1 MIWKYNYIKYLA
13 EISKQLN
20 QMNFYENCIYLSGN
34 LSEYWIG
41 NNEIHLKRFSLQ
53 RIPNQPIKLYTKL
66 IKFDKFRLINLG
78 EKNKNEFHL
87 MRAKTSEKLHRC
99 ECNKV
104 SKTKAAYGKM
114 ELILLVFIWFLSFKV
129 PRIGKSPAFVKQ
141 HWMQKYNVSF
151 FVEIQ
156 LRILIPANNNTKK
169 RFSTFFNYDYSKNKQ
184 NVDGLNKRCWIWVP
198 LNPRLNRGAQ
208 ETCLPPLIVFD
219 TFKNAFTNIPRWIN
233 ICLFHIPKRML
244 NIDSIRF

>member
-87 MRAKTSEKLHRC
+87 MRAKAFEKLHRC

-114 ELILLVFIWFLSFKV
+114 ELILLVFIWCLSFKV

-141 HWMQKYNVSF
+141 HWMQKYNVSSLLKSNWEYWF
-151 FVEIQ
+151 QPIITQ
-156 LRILIPANNNTKK
+156 K
-169 RFSTFFNYDYSKNKQ
+169 RVFRHFSIT
-184 NVDGLNKRCWIWVP
+184 I
-198 LNPRLNRGAQ
+198 
-208 ETCLPPLIVFD
+208 
-219 TFKNAFTNIPRWIN
+219 
-233 ICLFHIPKRML
+233 IPKINKMSTALISGVESEYRWTL
-244 NIDSIRF
+244 GWTAVHKKHAFFHWLYSILLQTLLPIFSDG